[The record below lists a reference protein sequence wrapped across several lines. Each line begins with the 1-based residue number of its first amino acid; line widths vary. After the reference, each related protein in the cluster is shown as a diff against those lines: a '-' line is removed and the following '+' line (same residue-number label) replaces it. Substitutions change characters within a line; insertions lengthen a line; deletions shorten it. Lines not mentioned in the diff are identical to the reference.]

1 LPWILGGDIIMA
13 LDGRPIRT
21 PGAFLDTMKG
31 MPVGRTIEVEYLRE
45 GTRHRTAL
53 VVREHPPKTW
63 KGTPPA
69 GLPAAGVRLFGF
81 PPWESGGFLQF

>member
-1 LPWILGGDIIMA
+1 MEQ
-13 LDGRPIRT
+13 R
-21 PGAFLDTMKG
+21 
-31 MPVGRTIEVEYLRE
+31 IEVEYRRE

-69 GLPAAGVRLFGF
+69 GLPAADVRPLNSRRGRVEASCSFEPMFVERVRAALNYDRCG
-81 PPWESGGFLQF
+81 P